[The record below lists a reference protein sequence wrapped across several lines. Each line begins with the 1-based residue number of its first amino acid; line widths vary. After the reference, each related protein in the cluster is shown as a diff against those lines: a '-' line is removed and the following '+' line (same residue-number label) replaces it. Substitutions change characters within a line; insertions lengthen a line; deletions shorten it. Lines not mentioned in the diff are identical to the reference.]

1 MPKKIIII
9 EKEFFKMTVEFFNL
23 PYFVFLFFGI
33 GITVLLHFVLKN
45 KSLKTKK
52 LVIFGLLVF
61 NFALH
66 FLKLLFY
73 PYNQSLQIG
82 LRDVFAINICAVSV
96 LVFPFIFISKSD
108 AAKDFMFYLGVLSGT
123 LALLIP
129 TEALGETIWQFDL
142 FRFYIAHTILLVA
155 PFLMVSLGVHKLD
168 YKRIWKMPL
177 YIAVYFMFIMVNQV
191 LQSELGIIDP
201 RNADFLNI
209 NFKNTSFFWKKSDDA
224 LFVFF
229 DIFTPKI
236 FKTVPFGPY
245 AGQTKYWP
253 LIWIMPAATVYFIIL
268 PLLICLPWQARH
280 IKTDIKN
287 VYSKTKNL
295 FSKNKN

>member
-1 MPKKIIII
+1 MQNKFAFFKKIGLTKVTLHAIINS
-9 EKEFFKMTVEFFNL
+9 KE
-23 PYFVFLFFGI
+23 
-33 GITVLLHFVLKN
+33 
-45 KSLKTKK
+45 
-52 LVIFGLLVF
+52 
-61 NFALH
+61 
-66 FLKLLFY
+66 
-73 PYNQSLQIG
+73 
-82 LRDVFAINICAVSV
+82 
-96 LVFPFIFISKSD
+96 
-108 AAKDFMFYLGVLSGT
+108 
-123 LALLIP
+123 
-129 TEALGETIWQFDL
+129 
-142 FRFYIAHTILLVA
+142 
-155 PFLMVSLGVHKLD
+155 
-168 YKRIWKMPL
+168 L